1 MEEIL
6 RQVIGMDRHA
16 KLFIEEAE
24 RKRDNWE
31 DLQDQELKKQKKKME
46 QQLQKTLQEKRENV
60 ALRMRIYQD
69 KVQEGTKAKLA
80 EMKITFENKKE
91 TLVTDMYQSILT

>member
-31 DLQDQELKKQKKKME
+31 DLQEQELKKQKKKME

-60 ALRMRIYQD
+60 ALRMRIYQE
-69 KVQEGTKAKLA
+69 KVEEGTKAKLE
-80 EMKITFENKKE
+80 EMSSTFKKQKE
-91 TLVTDMYQSILT
+91 KLVTDMYQSILS